1 MTLLLVPVLVSVALG
16 LVAGPLERRLP
27 PATAA
32 RLLTASALVTALA
45 TGFVLGVAGFVA
57 LSQVPFVAA
66 VGQWSRTALQQS
78 HIPQVLGAAAGALVL
93 ALLGR
98 AVRHAIVAVRHLWA
112 AEATCR
118 RLGPGA
124 DGLVV
129 TDDSVPDAYAVQG
142 LSGRIVVSRAMLSGL
157 PADERRVLLAHEAS
171 HLRHRHHVY
180 LQLTQL
186 AAAANP
192 ALRQV
197 TEAVHAA
204 VERWADEDAAADVGD
219 RSLAARALARASLLR
234 HRSST
239 AAPRSR
245 PASALA
251 AVTSGMVSRT
261 QALLRPAPRPRRVLV
276 LSTTA
281 LVLCAAAAAGLTA
294 HDTEHQFE
302 LARHLLH
309 HTSRTS

>member
-1 MTLLLVPVLVSVALG
+1 MTLWLVPVLVSVALG

-32 RLLTASALVTALA
+32 RLLTASALVSALA
-45 TGFVLGVAGFVA
+45 TGFVLGVAGFIA

-66 VGQWSRTALQQS
+66 AGQWSRAALQHGRTTQL
-78 HIPQVLGAAAGALVL
+78 LGAFAGIMVI

-98 AVRHAIVAVRHLWA
+98 AVHRAVEALRHLWA

-118 RLGPGA
+118 RLGPDA
-124 DGLVV
+124 NGLVV

-142 LSGRIVVSRAMLSGL
+142 LRGRIVVSRAMLSGL
-157 PADERRVLLAHEAS
+157 TAEERRVLLAHEAS

-204 VERWADEDAAADVGD
+204 VERWADEDAAAEVGD
-219 RSLAARALARASLLR
+219 RPLAARALARASLLR
-234 HRSST
+234 HHSPT
-239 AAPRSR
+239 APARPR

-251 AVTSGMVSRT
+251 AVTSGVVSRT
-261 QALLRPAPRPRRVLV
+261 QALLRPAPRPRHLLV

-281 LVLCAAAAAGLTA
+281 LVLCAAVAAGLTA
-294 HDTEHQFE
+294 HVTEDQFE
-302 LARHLLH
+302 VARHVLH
-309 HTSRTS
+309 HTS

>member
-16 LVAGPLERRLP
+16 LLAGPLERRLP

-57 LSQVPFVAA
+57 LGQVPVVAA
-66 VGQWSRTALQQS
+66 VGQWSRAVLQ
-78 HIPQVLGAAAGALVL
+78 HTHTPPLLGAVAGVLVL

-98 AVRHAIVAVRHLWA
+98 AVHHAVVAVRHLWA
-112 AEATCR
+112 AEAACR
-118 RLGPGA
+118 RLGPGV

-142 LSGRIVVSRAMLSGL
+142 LRGRVVVSRAMLSGL
-157 PADERRVLLAHEAS
+157 PAQERRVLLAHEAS

-180 LQLTQL
+180 LQLTDL

-197 TEAVHAA
+197 TDAVA
-204 VERWADEDAAADVGD
+204 EVGD

-239 AAPRSR
+239 PG
-245 PASALA
+245 PATSPGSALA
-251 AVTSGMVSRT
+251 AVSAGVVSRT

-276 LSTTA
+276 LATTV
-281 LVLCAAAAAGLTA
+281 LVLCAAVSAGLTA
-294 HDTEHQFE
+294 HDTEDQFE
-302 LARHLLH
+302 LARHVLH
-309 HTSRTS
+309 HSS

>member
-27 PATAA
+27 PSTAA
-32 RLLTASALVTALA
+32 RLLTASALVSALA

-57 LSQVPFVAA
+57 LSQIPVVAA
-66 VGQWSRTALQQS
+66 VGQWSRAVLRHDRT
-78 HIPQVLGAAAGALVL
+78 PQLLGAVAGIVVI

-98 AVRHAIVAVRHLWA
+98 AVRGAVEALRHLWA

-142 LSGRIVVSRAMLSGL
+142 LRGRIVVSRAMLSGL

-171 HLRHRHHVY
+171 HLRHHHHVY

-197 TEAVHAA
+197 THAVHAA

-219 RSLAARALARASLLR
+219 RALAARALARASLLR
-234 HRSST
+234 HGS
-239 AAPRSR
+239 AAPALMSR

-251 AVTSGMVSRT
+251 AVTSGVVSRT
-261 QALLRPAPRPRRVLV
+261 QALLRPAPRPRRALV
-276 LSTTA
+276 VSTTA
-281 LVLCAAAAAGLTA
+281 LVLCAAVAAGVTA
-294 HDTEHQFE
+294 HDTEHRFE
-302 LARHLLH
+302 LARHVLH
-309 HTSRTS
+309 HAS

>member
-1 MTLLLVPVLVSVALG
+1 MTRTLLPVLVSVVLG

-32 RLLTASALVTALA
+32 RLLTASALVSALA
-45 TGFVLGVAGFVA
+45 TGFVLAVAGFVA
-57 LSQVPFVAA
+57 LSQVPVVAA
-66 VGQWSRTALQQS
+66 MGQWSRRVLQ
-78 HIPQVLGAAAGALVL
+78 HDHTPQLLGAVAGVLVL

-98 AVRHAIVAVRHLWA
+98 AVRHAVVSVRHLWV
-112 AEATCR
+112 AESMCR
-118 RLGPGA
+118 QLGPGA

-142 LSGRIVVSRAMLSGL
+142 LRGRIVVSRAMLSGL

-171 HLRHRHHVY
+171 HLRHHHHVY

-197 TEAVHAA
+197 TDAVHAA
-204 VERWADEDAAADVGD
+204 VERWADEDAATEVGD
-219 RSLAARALARASLLR
+219 RPLAARALARASLLR
-234 HRSST
+234 HRSP
-239 AAPRSR
+239 APSLLGTR
-245 PASALA
+245 PATALA
-251 AVTSGMVSRT
+251 AVASGVVTRT
-261 QALLRPAPRPRRVLV
+261 QALLRPAPRPRRALV

-281 LVLCAAAAAGLTA
+281 LVLTAAVAAGLTA

-302 LARHLLH
+302 LARHVLH
-309 HTSRTS
+309 HTS

>member
-16 LVAGPLERRLP
+16 LLAGPLERRLP

-57 LSQVPFVAA
+57 LGQVPVVAA
-66 VGQWSRTALQQS
+66 VGQWSRAVLQ
-78 HIPQVLGAAAGALVL
+78 HTHTPPLLGAVAGVLVL

-98 AVRHAIVAVRHLWA
+98 AVHHAVVAVRHLWA
-112 AEATCR
+112 AEAACR
-118 RLGPGA
+118 RLGPGV

-142 LSGRIVVSRAMLSGL
+142 LRGRVVVSRAMLSGL
-157 PADERRVLLAHEAS
+157 PAQERRVLLAHEAS

-180 LQLTQL
+180 LQLTDL

-197 TEAVHAA
+197 TDAVRAA
-204 VERWADEDAAADVGD
+204 VERWADEDAAAEVGD

-239 AAPRSR
+239 PG
-245 PASALA
+245 PATSPGSALA
-251 AVTSGMVSRT
+251 AVSAGVVSRT

-276 LSTTA
+276 LATTV
-281 LVLCAAAAAGLTA
+281 LVLCAAVSAGLTA
-294 HDTEHQFE
+294 HDTEDQFE
-302 LARHLLH
+302 LARHVLH
-309 HTSRTS
+309 HSS

>member
-1 MTLLLVPVLVSVALG
+1 MTLLLLPVVVSVVLG

-32 RLLTASALVTALA
+32 RLLTASALVSALA
-45 TGFVLGVAGFVA
+45 TGFVLAVAGFVA
-57 LSQVPFVAA
+57 LSQVPFIAA
-66 VGQWSRTALQQS
+66 VGQWSRAVLQ
-78 HIPQVLGAAAGALVL
+78 HDHTPQLLGAAAGVVVL

-98 AVRHAIVAVRHLWA
+98 AARHAVVAVRHLWA

-118 RLGPGA
+118 QLGPGA

-142 LSGRIVVSRAMLSGL
+142 LRGRIVVSRAMLSGL

-171 HLRHRHHVY
+171 HLRHHHHVY

-197 TEAVHAA
+197 TDAVHAA
-204 VERWADEDAAADVGD
+204 VERWADEDAATEVGD
-219 RSLAARALARASLLR
+219 RPLAARALARASLLR
-234 HRSST
+234 HHSPARV
-239 AAPRSR
+239 PR
-245 PASALA
+245 PAAALT
-251 AVTSGMVSRT
+251 AVTSGVVSRT
-261 QALLRPAPRPRRVLV
+261 QALLRPAPRPRRALV
-276 LSTTA
+276 LSTSA
-281 LVLCAAAAAGLTA
+281 LVLTAAVAAGLTA

-302 LARHLLH
+302 LAHHVLH
-309 HTSRTS
+309 HTS